1 MKLLAFATI
10 AAVGTT
16 LASDASAQYYDAGYM
31 GEVLVTGAN
40 FCPRG
45 TIVADGQ
52 ILPIAQNTALF
63 SLYGTSYGGD
73 GVSTFAVP
81 DLRAK
86 QGDGQPIPYGQPG
99 SALMHCVVSEGVYPP
114 RD

>member
-1 MKLLAFATI
+1 MKWLAFSAI

-16 LASDASAQYYDAGYM
+16 LASAAGAQYYDAGYM
-31 GEVLVTGAN
+31 GQVIIMGAN
-40 FCPRG
+40 YCPRG
-45 TIVADGQ
+45 SIVADGQ
-52 ILPIAQNTALF
+52 VLPIAPNTALF

-86 QGDGQPIPYGQPG
+86 QEDGQPIPYGQPG
-99 SALMHCVVSEGVYPP
+99 SGLLHCVISEGVYPP